1 MNSVFLPN
9 FLIVGAAKG
18 GTTSLYYYLKQHPDV
33 FLSTVK
39 EPCFLCFDG
48 NKPTYEVG
56 RNTIFDFEEYQNLF
70 KNSEKC
76 KVRGEATAIY
86 LYLYERTINNIKK
99 FIPDFI
105 NQKIVIILR
114 NPVERAFSQYMMN
127 VRDLRENLSFEDAL
141 KIESERKAAN
151 VSTDFFYVDRGFY
164 YEQVKAYM
172 DNFKYVK
179 VYLYDELVENPK
191 LLMKDLCQ
199 FLEINSDFD
208 FNTGEKFNVS
218 GRPKYKFISK
228 LIRQDSFLKKMLK
241 FFLPKE
247 KRKAMAVSLKNK
259 MNSINLKK
267 EKMNS
272 ETKDRLRDVFKND
285 IEKLQQLVQK
295 DLSKW
300 LQ

>member
-1 MNSVFLPN
+1 MNNPHLPN

-48 NKPTYEVG
+48 DKPTYEVG
-56 RNTIFDFEEYQNLF
+56 RNTVFDFEVYQSLF
-70 KNSEKC
+70 KNSEKY
-76 KVRGEATAIY
+76 KVQGEATAIY
-86 LYLYERTINNIKK
+86 LYLYKRTISNIKK
-99 FIPDFI
+99 FIPNFS

-127 VRDLRENLSFEDAL
+127 VRDLRENLSFEEAL
-141 KIESERKAAN
+141 KIESERKAAK

-164 YEQVKAYM
+164 YEQVKSYL
-172 DNFKYVK
+172 DNFKHVK

-191 LLMKDLCQ
+191 SLMKDLCE
-199 FLEINSDFD
+199 FLEINSNFE

-228 LIRQDSFLKKMLK
+228 LIRKDSILKKMLK

-272 ETKDRLRDVFKND
+272 ETKDRLKEVFKND
-285 IEKLQQLVQK
+285 IEKLQQLVHK
-295 DLSKW
+295 DLSNW
-300 LQ
+300 LR